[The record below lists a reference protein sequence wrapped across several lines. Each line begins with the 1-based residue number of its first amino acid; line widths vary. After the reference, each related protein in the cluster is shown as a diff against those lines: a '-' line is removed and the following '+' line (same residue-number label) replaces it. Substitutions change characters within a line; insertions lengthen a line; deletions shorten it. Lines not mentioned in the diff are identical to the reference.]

1 MSTAI
6 LNVPAVTPAPAFGL
20 APAAAR
26 LVVRTAFG
34 VILLAF
40 ATLAVGPR
48 LLHFQTFYVRSGS
61 MSPGIPV
68 GALVVAVPASAEEL
82 GPGDVIL
89 FQRPDQPGVMVVH
102 RIHAVEQ
109 RDSGRV
115 FITKGDANSSPD
127 AWDVPATGQG
137 LRAVYAMDGLGFVV
151 AWLNFAVSSRG
162 LFATVAILA
171 ALYALVVIWR
181 CEEPERS

>member
-1 MSTAI
+1 MA
-6 LNVPAVTPAPAFGL
+6 
-20 APAAAR
+20 
-26 LVVRTAFG
+26 
-34 VILLAF
+34 
-40 ATLAVGPR
+40 
-48 LLHFQTFYVRSGS
+48 
-61 MSPGIPV
+61 PGIPV
-68 GALVVAVPASAEEL
+68 GALVIAVPAPAEKL

-89 FQRPDQPGVMVVH
+89 FQRPDQPGVTVVH

-109 RDSGRV
+109 RASGRV
-115 FITKGDANSSPD
+115 FITKGDANAAPD
-127 AWDVPATGQG
+127 AWEVPATGQG
-137 LRAVYAMDGLGFVV
+137 LQAVYSMDRLGFVV